1 MLIFSNSLAGAHHM
15 QSFIIHMSASTSR
28 RANVDLLLE
37 VLPNAQVVEA
47 VNGHDPIQIA
57 DVKTHPGTLHTPRY
71 PFALTPPEIGIFQ
84 SHRACWQ
91 RIVDDSLEMALIVE
105 DDFSTDPEGFET
117 VLKFVQDHATEDSF
131 VRFPIKT
138 RERAAQVIASQGEHQ
153 LILPRA
159 VGLQCTCQLVGR
171 KAAERLLLAS
181 NEIDRPVDSLIQ
193 LPWATG
199 QVIHCVLPSGA
210 REVSG
215 QIGGS
220 TIQRKIPLRQKAG
233 REFKRL
239 VYRMGLK
246 LRSQRAT

>member
-1 MLIFSNSLAGAHHM
+1 
-15 QSFIIHMSASTSR
+15 
-28 RANVDLLLE
+28 LE

-71 PFALTPPEIGIFQ
+71 PFALTAPEIGLFQ

-91 RIVDDSLEMALIVE
+91 RIVDDGLEMALIVE
-105 DDFSTDPEGFET
+105 DDLSTDPEEFEAA
-117 VLKFVQDHATEDSF
+117 LKLVQDHATEESF
-131 VRFPIKT
+131 FRFPIKT
-138 RERAAQVIASQGEHQ
+138 REQTAQVIASQGRHQ
-153 LILPRA
+153 LILPR
-159 VGLQCTCQLVGR
+159 VIGLQTPCQLVGR

-199 QVIHCVLPSGA
+199 QVVHCVLPSGA

-233 REFKRL
+233 REFKRF
-239 VYRMGLK
+239 VYRSSIK
-246 LRSQRAT
+246 RRSQRAT

>member
-1 MLIFSNSLAGAHHM
+1 
-15 QSFIIHMSASTSR
+15 
-28 RANVDLLLE
+28 LLE
-37 VLPNAQVVEA
+37 ILPNAQVVEA

-71 PFALTPPEIGIFQ
+71 PFALTPPEIGLFQ

-91 RIVDDSLEMALIVE
+91 RIVDDGLEMALIVE
-105 DDFSTDPEGFET
+105 DDLSTDPEEFEAA
-117 VLKFVQDHATEDSF
+117 LKLVQDHATEESF
-131 VRFPIKT
+131 FRFPIKT
-138 RERAAQVIASQGEHQ
+138 REQTAQVIASQGRHQ
-153 LILPRA
+153 LILPR
-159 VGLQCTCQLVGR
+159 VIGLQTPCQLVGR

-199 QVIHCVLPSGA
+199 QVVHCVLPSGA

-233 REFKRL
+233 REFKRF
-239 VYRMGLK
+239 VYRSSIK
-246 LRSQRAT
+246 RRSQRAT